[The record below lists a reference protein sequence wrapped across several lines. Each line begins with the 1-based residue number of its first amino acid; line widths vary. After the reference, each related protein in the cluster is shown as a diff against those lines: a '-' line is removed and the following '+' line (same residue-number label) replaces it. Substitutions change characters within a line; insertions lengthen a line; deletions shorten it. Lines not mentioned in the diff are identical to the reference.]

1 MERLTD
7 GLKKILLAGIGTVAV
22 TAEKSK
28 EVLDEMVKR
37 GELTV
42 EQGKVLNQE
51 LKHNIKDT
59 VKKNVN
65 VSVKPQSPE
74 ELEELL
80 DKMTPEQIQ
89 ALKSKLA
96 QMDEAD
102 VDQEADESVFEDED
116 IVTDTSAD
124 GKSASG
130 GESQTVDIKI
140 EAEDDKEES
149 VSMDSR
155 LKEMTAV
162 LKKYKLTHG
171 LTPEKFRLI
180 LQELGPTYIKL
191 GQIMSLHSDIL
202 PKEYCEELMKVCSD
216 VEPMP
221 FEQVEAVIDA

>member
-80 DKMTPEQIQ
+80 R
-89 ALKSKLA
+89 A
-96 QMDEAD
+96 
-102 VDQEADESVFEDED
+102 
-116 IVTDTSAD
+116 
-124 GKSASG
+124 
-130 GESQTVDIKI
+130 
-140 EAEDDKEES
+140 
-149 VSMDSR
+149 
-155 LKEMTAV
+155 
-162 LKKYKLTHG
+162 
-171 LTPEKFRLI
+171 
-180 LQELGPTYIKL
+180 
-191 GQIMSLHSDIL
+191 SLHRWMRL
-202 PKEYCEELMKVCSD
+202 TWMKK
-216 VEPMP
+216 PMKA
-221 FEQVEAVIDA
+221 FLRMRML

>member
-89 ALKSKLA
+89 ALKNKLA

-102 VDQEADESVFEDED
+102 VDEEAEESFFEDED
-116 IVTDTSAD
+116 IVAEATEDEKSTS
-124 GKSASG
+124 
-130 GESQTVDIKI
+130 GEEPQSVEIKI

-149 VSMDSR
+149 VN
-155 LKEMTAV
+155 
-162 LKKYKLTHG
+162 
-171 LTPEKFRLI
+171 
-180 LQELGPTYIKL
+180 
-191 GQIMSLHSDIL
+191 
-202 PKEYCEELMKVCSD
+202 
-216 VEPMP
+216 
-221 FEQVEAVIDA
+221 

>member
-74 ELEELL
+74 ELL

-102 VDQEADESVFEDED
+102 VDKEADESVFEDED

-130 GESQTVDIKI
+130 GESQTADIKI

-149 VSMDSR
+149 VN
-155 LKEMTAV
+155 
-162 LKKYKLTHG
+162 
-171 LTPEKFRLI
+171 
-180 LQELGPTYIKL
+180 
-191 GQIMSLHSDIL
+191 
-202 PKEYCEELMKVCSD
+202 
-216 VEPMP
+216 
-221 FEQVEAVIDA
+221 

>member
-74 ELEELL
+74 ELL

-130 GESQTVDIKI
+130 GESQTADIKI
-140 EAEDDKEES
+140 EAEDDEEES
-149 VSMDSR
+149 VN
-155 LKEMTAV
+155 
-162 LKKYKLTHG
+162 
-171 LTPEKFRLI
+171 
-180 LQELGPTYIKL
+180 
-191 GQIMSLHSDIL
+191 
-202 PKEYCEELMKVCSD
+202 
-216 VEPMP
+216 
-221 FEQVEAVIDA
+221 

>member
-42 EQGKVLNQE
+42 EQGKVLNQD

-65 VSVKPQSPE
+65 VSVKPQSP
-74 ELEELL
+74 EELL

-149 VSMDSR
+149 VN
-155 LKEMTAV
+155 
-162 LKKYKLTHG
+162 
-171 LTPEKFRLI
+171 
-180 LQELGPTYIKL
+180 
-191 GQIMSLHSDIL
+191 
-202 PKEYCEELMKVCSD
+202 
-216 VEPMP
+216 
-221 FEQVEAVIDA
+221 

>member
-74 ELEELL
+74 ELL

-124 GKSASG
+124 EKSASG

-149 VSMDSR
+149 VN
-155 LKEMTAV
+155 
-162 LKKYKLTHG
+162 
-171 LTPEKFRLI
+171 
-180 LQELGPTYIKL
+180 
-191 GQIMSLHSDIL
+191 
-202 PKEYCEELMKVCSD
+202 
-216 VEPMP
+216 
-221 FEQVEAVIDA
+221 